1 MGRMLEAQCL
11 KGDTRKMAL
20 LTILSLIEL
29 KPACRWHALHL
40 LFKLAY
46 RAGEDS
52 SIRFDTIRLVIN
64 KIYSSG
70 HHAPMRWQMPHLSDE
85 DAAAVSGSDGA
96 TVGSDDCIPLKM
108 LRGRYVED
116 VATLMLRSMAPPGAQ
131 FTFPVCVPQYVDRL
145 CNEVSKGVCAPQD
158 RVWLYL
164 ALCIKRPFLL
174 HALVETFTL
183 CGAEMKEHLI
193 NSIEEA
199 IKHIPASE
207 PELLVL
213 VQKATLETE
222 RLVLK
227 VLHILMQGQGSGKEG
242 LSRAYG
248 EAVTR
253 LYNTTQ
259 NPRLLV
265 PVFDLLDRRHLLD
278 FLPAIV
284 QLESE
289 QVTDAVRQLI
299 RSKSPPL
306 SISELLTELHHL
318 NKPDENIVPIKFSMQ
333 ALNIVFGMREQFD
346 PKVYGI
352 VIQSLVEEQGPLP
365 TLFMR
370 TVIQVV
376 KGLPRLSDFVV
387 AEILPRLARQDVWN
401 DDSMWHGF
409 LLVVQ
414 HTFSAQPQGASR
426 VLAIMP
432 KSQLEDVLVQHPDW
446 KTHLRDFVGRQ
457 PPSSIPPHVRQLL
470 T

>member
-145 CNEVSKGVCAPQD
+145 C
-158 RVWLYL
+158 
-164 ALCIKRPFLL
+164 IKRPFLL

-199 IKHIPASE
+199 IKCIPASE

-213 VQKATLETE
+213 VQKA
-222 RLVLK
+222 
-227 VLHILMQGQGSGKEG
+227 
-242 LSRAYG
+242 
-248 EAVTR
+248 
-253 LYNTTQ
+253 
-259 NPRLLV
+259 
-265 PVFDLLDRRHLLD
+265 
-278 FLPAIV
+278 
-284 QLESE
+284 
-289 QVTDAVRQLI
+289 
-299 RSKSPPL
+299 
-306 SISELLTELHHL
+306 
-318 NKPDENIVPIKFSMQ
+318 
-333 ALNIVFGMREQFD
+333 
-346 PKVYGI
+346 
-352 VIQSLVEEQGPLP
+352 
-365 TLFMR
+365 
-370 TVIQVV
+370 
-376 KGLPRLSDFVV
+376 
-387 AEILPRLARQDVWN
+387 
-401 DDSMWHGF
+401 
-409 LLVVQ
+409 
-414 HTFSAQPQGASR
+414 
-426 VLAIMP
+426 
-432 KSQLEDVLVQHPDW
+432 
-446 KTHLRDFVGRQ
+446 
-457 PPSSIPPHVRQLL
+457 
-470 T
+470 